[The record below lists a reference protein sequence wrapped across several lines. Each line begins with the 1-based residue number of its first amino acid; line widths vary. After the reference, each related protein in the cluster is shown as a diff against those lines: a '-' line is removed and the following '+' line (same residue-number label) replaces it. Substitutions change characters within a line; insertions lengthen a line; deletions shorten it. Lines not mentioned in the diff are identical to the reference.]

1 MIGAWTM
8 NIAGRVYGPYTAER
22 MRTFI
27 AEGRVAPHSLITREG
42 ASDWHEARHE
52 PEFTELFPHTPM
64 ANGAPAPHGPT
75 FGEHAEHVRAQFAII
90 VDLKSRS
97 SGNLDKAILALGPAY
112 RLMPTVWILSTDQS
126 VSAVRNRLV
135 QELGKLDTLFV
146 IDATRG
152 KAAWFNYG
160 PEADVRIRRV
170 WQKPM

>member
-8 NIAGRVYGPYTAER
+8 NIGGRVYGPYSAER

-27 AEGRVAPHSLITREG
+27 AEGRLVPHSLVTREG

-52 PEFTELFPHTPM
+52 PEFIGLFRRVGVPSS
-64 ANGAPAPHGPT
+64 NGAAAAHP
-75 FGEHAEHVRAQFAII
+75 FGEVTEHGRAQFAVI

-97 SGNLDKAILALGPAY
+97 TGNLEKAIMALGPAY
-112 RLMPTVWILSTDQS
+112 KLMASVWILSTDQS

-146 IDATRG
+146 VDAMRG
-152 KAAWFNYG
+152 KAAWFNFG

-170 WQKPM
+170 WHKVT